1 MKRFLLSGLWGILAL
16 HTPTSATT
24 YNDLRDCVT
33 TAIVERASAP
43 DCPTIPRIRREIFD
57 SLCRPQIDGYLQTKQ
72 AEAQAKGYGPEWVG
86 FLKESVNDYITK
98 LVDSS
103 APDVLKRASC
113 N

>member
-1 MKRFLLSGLWGILAL
+1 M
-16 HTPTSATT
+16 
-24 YNDLRDCVT
+24 DCVT

-57 SLCRPQIDGYLQTKQ
+57 NLCRPQIDGYLQTKQ
-72 AEAQAKGYGPEWVG
+72 AEAQAKGYGPEWIG
-86 FLKESVNDYITK
+86 FLKESMNEYITK

-103 APDVLKRASC
+103 APDVQKRAFC